1 MGVFLESMKDFLTGD
16 SVWVYML
23 IFFGKILE
31 VSIGTLRMVMINRG
45 ERVKGSMVA
54 FFEITLWLFITGTV
68 LSGFIEKLDV
78 IRWLV
83 FGVAF
88 ALGNYF
94 GSWLESKLAFGLS
107 SIQVIVPCDEACTT
121 LVDELREAGFAVTV
135 LEGQGKDGPRE
146 VLILH
151 MKRKRIPAAISIV
164 KKRLKSAM
172 ITVNDVRVANGGFIK
187 K

>member
-1 MGVFLESMKDFLTGD
+1 MAEFLAGIKDFLTGD
-16 SVWVYML
+16 SVAVYLM

-31 VSIGTLRMVMINRG
+31 VTIGTLRMVMINRG
-45 ERVKGSMVA
+45 ERGKGSVVA

-68 LSGFIEKLDV
+68 LSGFIENLDV

-83 FGVAF
+83 FAVAF
-88 ALGNYF
+88 ALGNYL
-94 GSWLESKLAFGLS
+94 GSWLEGKLAFGLS
-107 SIQVIVPCDEACTT
+107 SIQVIVPCDASCTP
-121 LVDELREAGFAVTV
+121 LVTELRDAGFAVTV

-151 MKRKRIPAAISIV
+151 MKRKRIPAAINIV
-164 KKRLKSAM
+164 KTRLKNAM

>member
-1 MGVFLESMKDFLTGD
+1 MDFLTNLGSFLTGE
-16 SVWVYML
+16 SVWVYLL

-31 VSIGTLRMVMINRG
+31 VTIGTLRMVMINRG
-45 ERVKGSMVA
+45 ERVKGSLVA
-54 FFEITLWLFITGTV
+54 FFEISLWLFVTGTV
-68 LSGFIEKLDV
+68 LSGFIENLDV

-88 ALGNYF
+88 ALGNYL

-107 SIQVIVPCDEACTT
+107 SIQVIVPCDSACTT
-121 LVDELREAGFAVTV
+121 LVDELRGNGFAVTV

-151 MKRKRIPAAISIV
+151 LKRKRIPTAIGIV
-164 KKRLKSAM
+164 KSRLKDAM
-172 ITVNDVRVANGGFIK
+172 ITINDIRVVSGGFIK

>member
-1 MGVFLESMKDFLTGD
+1 MAEFLEGLRDFLTGP
-16 SVWVYML
+16 SVWVYLM

-31 VSIGTLRMVMINRG
+31 VTIGTLRMVMINRG
-45 ERVKGSMVA
+45 ERVKGAIVA
-54 FFEITLWLFITGTV
+54 FFEISLWLFVTGTV
-68 LSGFIEKLDV
+68 LSGFIEHLDV

-83 FGVAF
+83 FAAAF
-88 ALGNYF
+88 SLGNYF
-94 GSWLESKLAFGLS
+94 GSWLEGKLAFGLS
-107 SIQVIVPCDEACTT
+107 SIQVIVSHDTEWAA
-121 LVDELREAGFAVTV
+121 LVEELRESGFAVTV

-151 MKRKRIPAAISIV
+151 LKRKRIPAAISIV
-164 KKRLKSAM
+164 KARLKNAM

>member
-1 MGVFLESMKDFLTGD
+1 MGVFLESLKGFLTGD
-16 SVWVYML
+16 SVWVYLL

-45 ERVKGSMVA
+45 ERAKGSLVA

-68 LSGFIEKLDV
+68 LSGFIENLDV

-83 FGVAF
+83 FALAF

-94 GSWLESKLAFGLS
+94 GSWMESKLAFGLS
-107 SIQVIVPCDEACTT
+107 SIQVIVSADTAWEA
-121 LVDELREAGFAVTV
+121 LVEELRDAGFAVTV
-135 LEGQGKDGPRE
+135 LEGQGKDGARE

-151 MKRKRIPAAISIV
+151 LKRKRIPAAISIV
-164 KKRLKSAM
+164 KSCLSSAM
-172 ITVNDVRVANGGFIK
+172 ITVNDVRVANGGYIK

>member
-1 MGVFLESMKDFLTGD
+1 MQEFLTQS
-16 SVWVYML
+16 SVWVYLL

-45 ERVKGSMVA
+45 ERVKGSIVA
-54 FFEITLWLFITGTV
+54 FFEISLWLFVTGTV
-68 LSGFIEKLDV
+68 LTGFIENLDM

-88 ALGNYF
+88 ALGNYL
-94 GSWLESKLAFGLS
+94 GSWLEGKLAFGLS
-107 SIQVIVPCDEACTT
+107 SIQVIVPCDGACDS
-121 LVDELREAGFAVTV
+121 LVSELRENGFAVTV

-151 MKRKRIPAAISIV
+151 MKRKRIPAAIAIV
-164 KKRLKSAM
+164 KSRLKGAM
-172 ITVNDVRVANGGFIK
+172 ITINDVRVANGGFIK

>member
-1 MGVFLESMKDFLTGD
+1 MGVFLESLKGFLTGD
-16 SVWVYML
+16 SVWVYLL

-45 ERVKGSMVA
+45 ERAKGSLVA

-68 LSGFIEKLDV
+68 LSGFIENLDV

-83 FGVAF
+83 FALAF
-88 ALGNYF
+88 ALGKLFRLLDGKQACVRLKLHSGNRICRHGL
-94 GSWLESKLAFGLS
+94 GSAGE
-107 SIQVIVPCDEACTT
+107 
-121 LVDELREAGFAVTV
+121 ELRDAGFAVTV
-135 LEGQGKDGPRE
+135 LEGQGKDGARE

-151 MKRKRIPAAISIV
+151 LKRKRIPAAISIV
-164 KKRLKSAM
+164 KSCLSSAM
-172 ITVNDVRVANGGFIK
+172 ITVNDVRVANGGYIK